1 MKKKKEENEEEKK
14 EPQGEMPNFRGMFEG
29 AQLTNCTQ
37 NFIWGNETVHV
48 HSNGEKQDEEQ
59 AAETASSAKKVII
72 DYVNRLLP
80 LVKDEY
86 QKSYDDLWN
95 GILEIK
101 EVKLLVYD
109 KGKQQDT
116 SFNRN
121 LVAQI
126 VHQISDIIYLPTA
139 NATQMAECLEPGKGV
154 DHSVRQ
160 KLGETPDKVIKKSIE
175 KYIEEFK

>member
-1 MKKKKEENEEEKK
+1 MGNSKKAEMLNGMFSGATFNDSVVVGVAEAGSTVCYQTLKGKDEEEK
-14 EPQGEMPNFRGMFEG
+14 
-29 AQLTNCTQ
+29 AQ
-37 NFIWGNETVHV
+37 E
-48 HSNGEKQDEEQ
+48 
-59 AAETASSAKKVII
+59 ASSAKKIII

-80 LVKDEY
+80 LVKEEY

-101 EVKLLVYD
+101 EVKLLVYK
-109 KGKQQDT
+109 KGRQQET
-116 SFNRN
+116 TFNRN

-126 VHQISDIIYLPTA
+126 VHQISDLIYLPTA